1 MTFPKTTYLLVQIIS
16 KEGVRTCL
24 PSSQEVLMVQMK
36 NWDPLVSRPALAMA
50 GGQLRLAYAPLS
62 LAYREHQDQCA

>member
-1 MTFPKTTYLLVQIIS
+1 ML
-16 KEGVRTCL
+16 RTCL

-50 GGQLRLAYAPLS
+50 GGQLGLLRGPDSLQRTPGPVCLS
-62 LAYREHQDQCA
+62 LKFSSANCEVSSER